1 MWDFI
6 LHRLF
11 GIGDEQSGRIR
22 IGGGVVINTTYA
34 FLALC
39 AAAGVVAWGLNRTP
53 SFAVAV
59 MGILA
64 VALVIFLLGTWRFA
78 DRHPD
83 QAALGGSSWLKF
95 RQLQMEAKGAPDLVP
110 LPSTTDPK
118 KPLPPANPNNL
129 LSPPDDE

>member
-1 MWDFI
+1 MWDYI

-11 GIGDEQSGRIR
+11 GIGDEAPTRVQ
-22 IGGGVVINTTYA
+22 IGGGVVINTTHA

-39 AAAGVVAWGLNRTP
+39 AAAGVIAWGLNGAP
-53 SFAVAV
+53 AFALALI
-59 MGILA
+59 GILA
-64 VALVIFLLGTWRFA
+64 VILVIFLLGTWRFA

-95 RQLQMEAKGAPDLVP
+95 RQLQMEAKDTPEIPP
-110 LPSTTDPK
+110 LPPTTDPK
-118 KPLPPANPNNL
+118 KPLPPTDPKL